1 MWSTCFRLLC
11 QCVSLFNLP
20 QIVCFQEHAAAVRKR
35 IAIRKIQACKLSEG
49 LWPWRV
55 YLQFAWFSLQISSR
69 PESPVTHTIWVSG
82 RRRRVRLPPGDDS
95 ASRWNLDFAH
105 ATLRAADVSRACD
118 VINQGRRL
126 CVCVYGWVTGVVEK
140 EGNKL
145 RERAD
150 SLLIKNRNVP
160 EVALKI
166 KLPAVCFP

>member
-82 RRRRVRLPPGDDS
+82 WRRRVRLPPGDDS

-105 ATLRAADVSRACD
+105 ATLRAADVSRAFD

-126 CVCVYGWVTGVVEK
+126 CVCLYTGGWWVWWKRRATSW
-140 EGNKL
+140 
-145 RERAD
+145 RAD
-150 SLLIKNRNVP
+150 SL
-160 EVALKI
+160 
-166 KLPAVCFP
+166 